1 MIPLSPSLDLLT
13 EMHTVV
19 SRSGVVVSHVAKFP
33 HLEHPSQCRQYMTDR
48 IDLAESVG
56 TLNGSERI
64 HERKEVSLAVA
75 KSATSPCRALHCV

>member
-1 MIPLSPSLDLLT
+1 M
-13 EMHTVV
+13 
-19 SRSGVVVSHVAKFP
+19 AKFP

-75 KSATSPCRALHCV
+75 KSATSPCRALHCVCLILSHFILSKLSCSV